1 MQSCT
6 GVSMLTWAIIFFLIS
21 VVAGIFGFTGIAV
34 GAQAVAR
41 VLFGLFLILFLIVL
55 IFGVLAG
62 IALF

>member
-1 MQSCT
+1 
-6 GVSMLTWAIIFFLIS
+6 
-21 VVAGIFGFTGIAV
+21 V

-62 IALF
+62 RALF